1 MRIVVDT
8 NIIISGIF
16 FGGKPRELLEKC
28 FSGDLQIVCTEE
40 IFVEYIE
47 TIKRLV
53 KKSGRNIEK
62 DIEPALVEN
71 LEFIENVYDE
81 SYSRDPDDDK
91 FVNCARSGN
100 VTHIISGDND
110 LLILGAVNEVRIVDV
125 GDFLETINI

>member
-16 FGGKPRELLEKC
+16 FGGKPRELLGKC
-28 FSGDLQIVCTEE
+28 FSGELQIVCTEE
-40 IFVEYIE
+40 IFIEYIE

-53 KKSGRNIEK
+53 RKSGRNFEK
-62 DIEPALVEN
+62 DIGPVLVEN
-71 LEFIENVYDE
+71 LEFVENVYDE

-100 VTHIISGDND
+100 VMHIISGDKD
-110 LLILGAVNEVRIVDV
+110 LLILGTVNGIRILDV
-125 GDFLETINI
+125 SSFLDSIEN